1 MLLMSCLL
9 VLNDVMLVDVID
21 VILIYMLLLSCILI
35 LIAVILISVIDVILK
50 YVIDVFLVC

>member
-1 MLLMSCLL
+1 MSCLL